1 MPAIDVHRLRG
12 YTRGTLWIWPSITV
26 AVALLA
32 GTLLSTVSTGPSPW
46 LFRGDG
52 SAGRTVLTALVG
64 GLVTALSVVFSITIV
79 GLQTVHS
86 QYSPRLLRNFI
97 QDLGAQVTLATFA
110 GVSAYLLAVVRQIP
124 PAGSSMPVPRLAITL
139 GMLLF
144 LLCVG
149 VVAYYAQHITHSI
162 RVSSAMDRVV
172 DDALRIG
179 DARAASEHAD
189 SDQLPVPPAGSH
201 VVAATGTGYMQGV
214 DMGTLAEL
222 AVERALIIRLRPM
235 VGDAVVAGSPI
246 AWTWPADGPSAVQ
259 QGVEAADPD
268 RRIADAV
275 RIGRD
280 RELDRD
286 FTYGLRQLVDVAIR
300 AMSPSLN
307 DPYTAVEAVDHLTA
321 MLCRL
326 TEQPLGARVHRDGQG
341 RVIVAQPGPDLA
353 TCVELACDQI
363 RRYGGHEPAVAV
375 RLLLLLREVGVHGH
389 PDLRPT
395 LQGHVRRIVQHA
407 EATSEHDEVQVVRTA
422 AETASAWID
431 GRIVPEDAAFE
442 RL

>member
-32 GTLLSTVSTGPSPW
+32 GTLLSMVSTGPSPW

-172 DDALRIG
+172 ADALRIG

-189 SDQLPVPPAGSH
+189 SGQLPVPPAGSH
-201 VVAATGTGYMQGV
+201 VVAATDTGYMQGV

-235 VGDAVVAGSPI
+235 VGDAVVVGSPI

-275 RIGRD
+275 RIGGD

-375 RLLLLLREVGVHGH
+375 RLLLLLREVGVHGD

-407 EATSEHDEVQVVRTA
+407 EATAEHDEVQVVRAA
-422 AETASAWID
+422 AETASAWIN